1 MILHTFDER
10 NGVSG
15 HALFAT
21 DETHTLAGGGFERN
35 GIKIDMEQ
43 RGKDGF
49 HRVDVGIDF
58 GALGTNRAI
67 DVAYAVAVRFEQ
79 IDRAAEEHFAV
90 SAFIFG
96 GGVGKVIADVAE
108 IGCTEE
114 GVADGVN
121 EHIGVAVAEES
132 EGVVDVYTADP
143 QLAAGGEGVNIISE
157 TDSHDGGG

>member
-21 DETHTLAGGGFERN
+21 DETHALAGGGFERN
-35 GIKIDMEQ
+35 GIKIDMEK

-67 DVAYAVAVRFEQ
+67 DIAYAIAVCFEQ
-79 IDRAAEEHFAV
+79 IDGVAEENFAV
-90 SAFIFG
+90 GTFIFG

-108 IGCTEE
+108 IGRAKES
-114 GVADGVN
+114 VADGVN
-121 EHIGVAVAEES
+121 EHIGIAVTKES
-132 EGVVDVYTADP
+132 QTVVDAH
-143 QLAAGGEGVNIISE
+143 AAQP
-157 TDSHDGGG
+157 

>member
-1 MILHTFDER
+1 MSLFQKNKSVVQSFFELPTSFCPGVSLKLYTFDER

-49 HRVDVGIDF
+49 HRVDVRIDF
-58 GALGTNRAI
+58 GALGANRAI

-79 IDRAAEEHFAV
+79 IDGAAEEHFAV
-90 SAFIFG
+90 GAFIFG
-96 GGVGKVIADVAE
+96 GGVGKVIAV
-108 IGCTEE
+108 
-114 GVADGVN
+114 
-121 EHIGVAVAEES
+121 S
-132 EGVVDVYTADP
+132 RR
-143 QLAAGGEGVNIISE
+143 LAAPRRASQMA
-157 TDSHDGGG
+157 